1 MSRTARPVAA
11 WVPPVT
17 WVLSLAGLAISGY
30 LTFTHFA
37 GTQYLACADAGVVNC
52 GVVTTS
58 AQSYFLGIPV
68 AVLGLIN
75 YAVLSVLNSPWAW
88 RWRPYWVHVVRFVI
102 AVGSMAFVLWLV
114 AAEGIY
120 LLTLGHFAPASVRAL
135 LGAVLT
141 TRAGWMLLLL
151 GNLVGFLFALAA
163 LVLGVMS
170 FPMLVDRR
178 VGVELA
184 VRTSF
189 EAVWRNKAVMAGW
202 GLIVAAAMVVG
213 SIPFLLGLA
222 VALPVLGHATWH
234 LYRRVVAFGP
244 E

>member
-68 AVLGLIN
+68 AVLGLIS

-88 RWRPYWVHVVRFVI
+88 RWRPYWVHAVRFVI

-114 AAEGIY
+114 AAE
-120 LLTLGHFAPASVRAL
+120 LLIIDHICLWCTGVHVVTFA
-135 LGAVLT
+135 
-141 TRAGWMLLLL
+141 
-151 GNLVGFLFALAA
+151 LFA
-163 LVLGVMS
+163 VM
-170 FPMLVDRR
+170 VY
-178 VGVELA
+178 
-184 VRTSF
+184 
-189 EAVWRNKAVMAGW
+189 
-202 GLIVAAAMVVG
+202 VA
-213 SIPFLLGLA
+213 PTQLGLSGA
-222 VALPVLGHATWH
+222 GESAAPS
-234 LYRRVVAFGP
+234 R
-244 E
+244 